1 MILYILP
8 KKKVCMHTAKFKA
21 LHTSTFA
28 RCLPAQTDRYLT
40 AIGIIMSESRIT
52 LMFFYFKNFEMH
64 KFFSGNPQYLLEADV
79 E

>member
-1 MILYILP
+1 
-8 KKKVCMHTAKFKA
+8 MHTAKFKA

-40 AIGIIMSESRIT
+40 AIDIIMSESRIT

-64 KFFSGNPQYLLEADV
+64 KFFSGNPQYLLKADV